1 MVIRKATQSD
11 LAMIDRM
18 IPKVFKESMDTKIN
32 LTDET
37 MQSMSRA
44 LVHQGAVYYI
54 FVEDGKVKGFI
65 LIDFKK
71 DDIAQHDYGFIYELY
86 VIDIYRNQ
94 RIGESLLNFVEKIFQ
109 DHDMSEIRLN
119 VYANNFVKLLYQKLG
134 YQERNITMS
143 KVIINKE
150 SQ

>member
-44 LVHQGAVYYI
+44 LVHQGAAYYI

-86 VIDIYRNQ
+86 VID
-94 RIGESLLNFVEKIFQ
+94 
-109 DHDMSEIRLN
+109 
-119 VYANNFVKLLYQKLG
+119 LY
-134 YQERNITMS
+134 
-143 KVIINKE
+143 
-150 SQ
+150 

>member
-44 LVHQGAVYYI
+44 LVHQGAAYYI

-119 VYANNFVKLLYQKLG
+119 VYANNFAKLLYQKLG